1 MIFIHNI
8 DTSDGLTNGQLGILI
23 DVIRTNDG
31 TFAKFIIEFKNG
43 NVGNQSRQNNP
54 KLAAKYPNGTVIEKV
69 SFSYTL
75 SKKSTVGSSKPTLI
89 QFPIKVA
96 KAITAHKIQGQTIPL
111 PLKVALDLESIFDD
125 AQGYVML
132 SRVEDLSQI
141 CIL

>member
-1 MIFIHNI
+1 M
-8 DTSDGLTNGQLGILI
+8 
-23 DVIRTNDG
+23 
-31 TFAKFIIEFKNG
+31 
-43 NVGNQSRQNNP
+43 
-54 KLAAKYPNGTVIEKV
+54 

-96 KAITAHKIQGQTIPL
+96 KAITAHKIQGQTIPQ

-132 SRVEDLSQI
+132 SRVEDLAQI
-141 CIL
+141 YILSSIKEEKLRPSAKALAELAKMNKRSINQNPIPWKHKQENSLKIP